1 MCLARFS
8 PDAMWHNPASFSE
21 VCRMPNPV
29 VSFEVRGP
37 DTARLREFYNTVFD
51 WQMFPYGDAYTG
63 VETTLH
69 THDGSTGATT
79 YVGADAHLNA
89 GIELADAEGRRG
101 WRFRGET
108 QYHEFVPGIAG
119 GIARAPRPS
128 ITFYIQVKDLEAH
141 PRENR
146 AAWRQ
151 DAPPAGGSSAGRR
164 AGGVRRSGRE
174 RDRAEP
180 RTVGLASVVPCDP
193 GAT

>member
-1 MCLARFS
+1 
-8 PDAMWHNPASFSE
+8 
-21 VCRMPNPV
+21 MPNPV

-128 ITFYIQVKDLEAH
+128 ITFYIQVKDLEATLAKIERH
-141 PRENR
+141 GGKTLRRPEEVAPDVVL
-146 AAWRQ
+146 AAFA
-151 DAPPAGGSSAGRR
+151 DPAGNEIGLSR
-164 AGGVRRSGRE
+164 A
-174 RDRAEP
+174 P
-180 RTVGLASVVPCDP
+180 
-193 GAT
+193 